1 MLLDSISFGDGGCH
15 TWADRI
21 ENQKSIEILLAP
33 TIEIAPSLSPRNEC
47 VADGEKYAD
56 CPHTI

>member
-1 MLLDSISFGDGGCH
+1 MLLDSISFGDGCH
-15 TWADRI
+15 CDRI

-33 TIEIAPSLSPRNEC
+33 PIEIDPSLSPRNEC